1 MRLYDKVVVESEEE
15 RVMSFASVL
24 AQMIVMLLGMAAG
37 YLARKCGVMND
48 TFDRG
53 FSDLVLGVTLPCM
66 VIASVFGNEQLPDA
80 PTILFIFAISTSAF
94 VVMFAVAFLI
104 PIIMRAPKKDYGVYR
119 YMVVFGNIGFLGMP
133 VVASIF
139 GPDAVLYVAI
149 ANIPFNVF
157 VFTVG
162 IMLIAGN
169 QGGTPKEKAVQVLV
183 SLKTPATI
191 SCFIAVVLALLGI
204 TEAGV
209 IGEAMD
215 VVGSMTTPAAMLI
228 IGSSMAKMPLKQVL
242 GNPRAYV
249 AAIARVGI
257 VPLCLLLVFGPILQ
271 GQTLLLGI
279 LVITNGMPVA
289 TNGTLFCIR
298 YGGNLEVMTQAT
310 FISTVLSLV
319 TIPLFAMLIV

>member
-149 ANIPFNVF
+149 NVF

-169 QGGTPKEKAVQVLV
+169 QGGTPKEKAVQALV

-271 GQTLLLGI
+271 GQTLLLG
-279 LVITNGMPVA
+279 MPVA